1 MDNELVKTY
10 VIPIALRILLAI
22 AVWIVG
28 RWLARRSR
36 GWLTQALQKT
46 DLTESFVVL
55 ITTVSYYGVLIV
67 AGLLALAALGVP
79 VAALGTALGVVIVVL
94 AITLQTSLG
103 NLAATIMILLFKPFK
118 VGDLIQAGGKLGVVH
133 EIQMFST
140 VLNSPD
146 GKIHIVPNGVI
157 QGGGLTNLSTTGV
170 LRVDLSFGISYES
183 DLEKAKA
190 VLNNL
195 LAADGRILAEPP
207 ARVFVGQLADSSVE
221 LVAWPFVKAEDY
233 APVQAELVEQVKRE
247 FDAAGI
253 DMPYPQQDIHLYAHS
268 E

>member
-10 VIPIALRILLAI
+10 VIPIALRILSAI

-36 GWLTQALQKT
+36 AWLTKALQNT

-55 ITTVSYYGVLIV
+55 ITTVSYYGVLLV

-79 VAALGTALGVVIVVL
+79 VTALGTALGVVIVVL

-118 VGDLIQAGGKLGVVH
+118 VGDVIEAGGVLGVVH

-146 GKIHIVPNGVI
+146 GKTHVVPNGLI
-157 QGGGLTNLSTTGV
+157 QGGGVANYSTSGK
-170 LRVDLSFGISYES
+170 LRLNLSFGVSYES
-183 DLEKAKA
+183 NLEKAKA
-190 VLNNL
+190 VLTNL
-195 LAADGRILAEPP
+195 LAADERVLAEPP
-207 ARVFVGQLADSSVE
+207 ARVFVQQLADSSVE

-233 APVQAELVEQVKRE
+233 APVQAELVEQAKRE

-253 DMPYPQQDIHLYAHS
+253 DMPYPQQVVHLYAHN
-268 E
+268 